1 MGVVIPITLKVN
13 NKSNYLDVSMIRSV
27 FPMLLILVSASLL
40 YAGHGLSIVAV
51 KDSILL
57 TLDNSSFTGLSSV
70 HGNQV
75 VVSVKYQVNDE
86 SLESEKINGIM
97 KLYSS
102 NGSLIHSSSFPDG
115 FTAKKKG
122 GVEEFKTTIRNP
134 DIQSLTA
141 NVSFTDLKKTET
153 LSNVVTSNLRLKNL
167 NESASSSR

>member
-1 MGVVIPITLKVN
+1 
-13 NKSNYLDVSMIRSV
+13 MIRSV
-27 FPMLLILVSASLL
+27 LPVLLILVSASLL

-51 KDSILL
+51 KDRILL
-57 TLDNSSFTGLSSV
+57 TLDNSSFTGLSGV

-115 FTAKKKG
+115 FTAKK
-122 GVEEFKTTIRNP
+122 
-134 DIQSLTA
+134 
-141 NVSFTDLKKTET
+141 
-153 LSNVVTSNLRLKNL
+153 
-167 NESASSSR
+167 